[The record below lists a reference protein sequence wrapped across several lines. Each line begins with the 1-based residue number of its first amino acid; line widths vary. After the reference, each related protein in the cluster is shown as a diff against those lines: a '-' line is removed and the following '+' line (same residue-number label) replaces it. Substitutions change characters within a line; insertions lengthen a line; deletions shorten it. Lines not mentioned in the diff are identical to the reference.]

1 MKKSILTLLT
11 FILIQ
16 TCCLALES
24 SIKFVQITDVHFEAN
39 NPYKVKVLEETVK
52 DINSLKKVS
61 FVVFTGDNINNPN
74 AKDLKHFIKIINKLE
89 VPYYI
94 ALGDHDVAK
103 SKNLS
108 KDIYSETIRENNI
121 FWLRRKWNYSF
132 RQKGFQFLVVD
143 GAKEVIPGSVGYY
156 RNDTQEWLA
165 KQLTKNKKRPVII
178 FQHYPII
185 DMKEFGTGKLKTHR
199 TYQPEKYLEILDKH
213 TNVLA
218 ILSGHFHVN
227 AEEMRNGVYH
237 INTPTL
243 LGPPV
248 QYKIVD
254 IVMKNG
260 LSPIIYTQLKEVEIE

>member
-1 MKKSILTLLT
+1 MKKGILTFLT

-16 TCCLALES
+16 TFSYALES
-24 SIKFVQITDVHFEAN
+24 AIKFVQVTDVHFEAN
-39 NPYKVKVLEETVK
+39 NPYKVTILEKTIK

-74 AKDLKHFIKIINKLE
+74 AQDLKHFIKIINKLN

-94 ALGDHDVAK
+94 VLGDHDVAK
-103 SKNLS
+103 SKKLS
-108 KDIYSETIRENNI
+108 KDIYSEIIRENNI
-121 FWLRRKWNYSF
+121 LWLRRKWNYSF
-132 RQKGFQFLVVD
+132 REKGFQFLIVD

-156 RNDTQEWLA
+156 RNDTQEWLD
-165 KQLTKNKKRPVII
+165 KQLTKNKNRPVII

-185 DMKEFGTGKLKTHR
+185 DMKEFGSGKLKTHR
-199 TYQPEKYLEILDKH
+199 TYQPEKYLELLDRHK
-213 TNVLA
+213 NVLA

-227 AEEMRNGVYH
+227 GEIMRNGIYH

-243 LGPPV
+243 IGPPV

-254 IVMKNG
+254 IITKTG